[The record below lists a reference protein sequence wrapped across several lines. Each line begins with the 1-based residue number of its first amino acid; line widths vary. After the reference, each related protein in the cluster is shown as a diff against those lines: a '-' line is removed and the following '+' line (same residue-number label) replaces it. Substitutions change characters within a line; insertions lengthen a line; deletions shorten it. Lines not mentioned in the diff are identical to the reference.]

1 MSLSLKRRMIPKVRQ
16 GQAWRTSAASAASDG
31 LSWVQRQK
39 HLAARRASRYHASFS
54 SSAGTDTVTYLTVP
68 SRVVNFIRIPSIAV
82 LTTLVLL
89 IAIAVADDVTGDQI
103 TLSVLYMFPVIIGS
117 WAFGARAGLMV
128 SVAAATLIVL
138 VGFHSGHPF
147 SHAGYFL
154 MNVASAF
161 FSFVLVT
168 VLASR
173 LRRALDQ
180 ERALARTDFL
190 TGIANRTAFY
200 EVVGREI
207 ERQRRYQRP
216 FGLAYIDCDNFKTIN
231 DRLGHHAGD
240 ELLRSIG
247 AVLGAGLRHTDFVA
261 RLGGDEFAV
270 LLPETGAQQAQ
281 IVMQTLHTALIRAMA
296 EHHWAVGFSVGLAN
310 FSRIPESAD
319 SALRLADGL
328 MYQVKSDGKGKM
340 LQQVY

>member
-1 MSLSLKRRMIPKVRQ
+1 MN
-16 GQAWRTSAASAASDG
+16 
-31 LSWVQRQK
+31 
-39 HLAARRASRYHASFS
+39 FS
-54 SSAGTDTVTYLTVP
+54 
-68 SRVVNFIRIPSIAV
+68 RIPSVAV
-82 LTTLVLL
+82 LTTLALL

-103 TLSVLYMFPVIIGS
+103 TLSVLYMFPVIIAT
-117 WAFGARAGLMV
+117 WAFGVEAGLIV
-128 SVAAATLIVL
+128 SVASATLIAV

-154 MNVASAF
+154 INVASAL

-173 LRRALDQ
+173 LRRALDR
-180 ERALARTDFL
+180 ERTLARTDFL

-216 FGLAYIDCDNFKTIN
+216 FGLAYIDCDNFKAVN
-231 DRLGHHAGD
+231 DSLGHHAGD
-240 ELLRSIG
+240 DLLRSIG
-247 AVLGAGLRHTDFVA
+247 AVLGAGLRRTDFVA

-270 LLPETGAQQAQ
+270 LLPETDAQQAQ
-281 IVMQTLHTALIRAMA
+281 SVMQTLHTALIRAMA
-296 EHHWAVGFSVGLAN
+296 ERHWTVGFSVGLAS
-310 FSRIPESAD
+310 FARIPESAD
-319 SALRLADGL
+319 AALRVADGL

>member
-1 MSLSLKRRMIPKVRQ
+1 MSRRCVRVKPRAIQ
-16 GQAWRTSAASAASDG
+16 VRVLQLMSWQRSA
-31 LSWVQRQK
+31 RK
-39 HLAARRASRYHASFS
+39 LAVSPASRYHAISCLPRNRYGLIS
-54 SSAGTDTVTYLTVP
+54 SVLGHAVNFTRVP
-68 SRVVNFIRIPSIAV
+68 SVAV
-82 LTTLVLL
+82 LTTLALL
-89 IAIAVADDVTGDQI
+89 VAIAIADDVTGDQI

-117 WAFGARAGLMV
+117 WAFGVEAGLMV
-128 SVAAATLIVL
+128 SAASATLIAG

-154 MNVASAF
+154 INVASAL

-173 LRRALDQ
+173 LRRALDR
-180 ERALARTDFL
+180 ERSLARTDFL

-200 EVVGREI
+200 EVVRREI

-216 FGLAYIDCDNFKTIN
+216 FGLAYIDCDNFKAIN
-231 DRLGHHAGD
+231 DSLGHHAGD
-240 ELLRSIG
+240 ELLRTIG
-247 AVLGAGLRHTDFVA
+247 AVLGTGLRRTDVVA

-270 LLPETGAQQAQ
+270 LLPETDAEHALV
-281 IVMQTLHTALIRAMA
+281 VMQTMYTSLTHAMA
-296 EHHWAVGFSVGLAN
+296 ERGWVVGFSVGLAS
-310 FSRIPESAD
+310 FARMPESAE
-319 SALRLADGL
+319 SALKVADGL

>member
-1 MSLSLKRRMIPKVRQ
+1 MN
-16 GQAWRTSAASAASDG
+16 
-31 LSWVQRQK
+31 
-39 HLAARRASRYHASFS
+39 FS
-54 SSAGTDTVTYLTVP
+54 
-68 SRVVNFIRIPSIAV
+68 RIPSVAV
-82 LTTLVLL
+82 LTTLALL
-89 IAIAVADDVTGDQI
+89 IAIAVADDVTGDQV
-103 TLSVLYMFPVIIGS
+103 TLSVLYMFPVIIAT
-117 WAFGARAGLMV
+117 WAFGVEAGLIV
-128 SVAAATLIVL
+128 SVASATLIAV

-154 MNVASAF
+154 INVASAL

-173 LRRALDQ
+173 LRRALDR
-180 ERALARTDFL
+180 ERTLARTDFL

-216 FGLAYIDCDNFKTIN
+216 FGLAYIDCDNFKAVN
-231 DRLGHHAGD
+231 DSLGHHAGD
-240 ELLRSIG
+240 DLLRSIG
-247 AVLGAGLRHTDFVA
+247 AVLGAGLRRTDFVA

-270 LLPETGAQQAQ
+270 LLPETDAQQAQ

-296 EHHWAVGFSVGLAN
+296 ERRWTVGFSVGLAS
-310 FSRIPESAD
+310 FARVPESAD
-319 SALRLADGL
+319 AALSAADQL

>member
-1 MSLSLKRRMIPKVRQ
+1 M
-16 GQAWRTSAASAASDG
+16 
-31 LSWVQRQK
+31 VQRQK

-68 SRVVNFIRIPSIAV
+68 SRVVNFIRIPSIAA

-154 MNVASAF
+154 INVASAL

-231 DRLGHHAGD
+231 DRLGHQAGD

-319 SALRLADGL
+319 LALRVADSL